1 MIIMIMIIM
10 ITLGGGATPPGPP
23 DGGTQ
28 PLLPRSPFQLAV
40 CHQDHHD
47 NDDDGHDDDNN
58 DDDDDRG
65 VCTWVG
71 GAVWDFSR
79 RAGADASRP
88 SQECSLKYSNFDK
101 SANCNTFKL
110 EYIQQRFIVERGS
123 GCFHLCLILTRYFVH
138 VCDIFTHTHVLY
150 HSKIN
155 LPKCWCRYERKYD
168 DADAEIESTLGGRQ
182 RLELG
187 HLGEESTAQCSTL
200 LHCSNV
206 AA

>member
-1 MIIMIMIIM
+1 MTMTGVCAPESAAPCEISHDERGPM
-10 ITLGGGATPPGPP
+10 PP
-23 DGGTQ
+23 D
-28 PLLPRSPFQLAV
+28 P
-40 CHQDHHD
+40 
-47 NDDDGHDDDNN
+47 
-58 DDDDDRG
+58 
-65 VCTWVG
+65 
-71 GAVWDFSR
+71 
-79 RAGADASRP
+79 
-88 SQECSLKYSNFDK
+88 QECSLQYSNFDK